1 MAERLVI
8 RSYRRV
14 FEVDRRIYRVDRW
27 ALPVPG
33 GVPLR
38 GVAYFVAALGLV
50 LVAGRLPG
58 LGELLAAVSAPL
70 RYVVGP
76 MAVAVLATQAT
87 PDGRAAH
94 RFARSWLGV
103 RWRARRR
110 SDGRRVPREG
120 EPVAWSGRLA
130 VRWDANAARLIRG
143 VARGPARVTFA
154 RPVRLSHRGRRLV
167 AREVDDGRVCGQA
180 VVLCDRQE
188 LELRP

>member
-1 MAERLVI
+1 MGERLII

-38 GVAYFVAALGLV
+38 GVAYFAAALGLV
-50 LVAGRLPG
+50 LLFGRLPG
-58 LGELLAAVSAPL
+58 FAELLGAVSAPL
-70 RYVVGP
+70 RFVVGP
-76 MAVAVLATQAT
+76 LAVAVLATQAT

-103 RWRARRR
+103 RWRARRC
-110 SDGRRVPREG
+110 SAGRRVPREF
-120 EPVAWSGRLA
+120 EPVPWAGRLA

-143 VARGPARVTFA
+143 VVWGPARVVFA
-154 RPVRLSHRGRRLV
+154 RPVRLVHRGGRLV
-167 AREVDDGRVCGQA
+167 ARDSGSSATEQA
-180 VVLCDRQE
+180 VVLCGRQE